1 MSDPLGLIQAGQS
14 GGGPGQVNP
23 TGPGHPQAPQG
34 ANAPSDTQFK
44 DVLMEHINE
53 VNRLQQD
60 ADMAIE
66 DLASGKRDD
75 IDAVMMAKQK
85 ADVAFQMLLQVRNK
99 MMDAYEEVKQ
109 IRV

>member
-1 MSDPLGLIQAGQS
+1 MSDPLGLINSGQ
-14 GGGPGQVNP
+14 GPGGINP
-23 TGPGHPQAPQG
+23 SGPASPQRPQGPGGQPGPE
-34 ANAPSDTQFK
+34 FK
-44 DVLMEHINE
+44 DVLMKHINE

-60 ADMAIE
+60 AEKAIE

-75 IDAVMMAKQK
+75 MDAVMMAKQK

>member
-1 MSDPLGLIQAGQS
+1 MSDPLGLTNGGQGQGPGPVNPS
-14 GGGPGQVNP
+14 GPGQPQRP
-23 TGPGHPQAPQG
+23 TGPGG
-34 ANAPSDTQFK
+34 SSDTEFK
-44 DVLMEHINE
+44 DVLMKHINE

-60 ADMAIE
+60 AEQAIE

-75 IDAVMMAKQK
+75 VDAVMMAKQK

-99 MMDAYEEVKQ
+99 MMEAYQEVKQ

>member
-1 MSDPLGLIQAGQS
+1 MTDPLGLIQPNRGVAPLQPGKPLAAPKTE
-14 GGGPGQVNP
+14 GPG
-23 TGPGHPQAPQG
+23 
-34 ANAPSDTQFK
+34 FK
-44 DVLMEHINE
+44 DVLMKNLEQ

-60 ADMAIE
+60 AETAVE
-66 DLASGKRDD
+66 DVALGKGQLEDVL
-75 IDAVMMAKQK
+75 IAKQK